1 MHCRPDSNEDL
12 HSLAR
17 LAEALTVKVSCL
29 FFWEEKRKEEEN
41 CTGQELTKKKEK
53 WNQNKT
59 GISVGS
65 PKRYTN
71 TEFFSPYVSLLL
83 NN

>member
-1 MHCRPDSNEDL
+1 MHCRPDSNDDL

-29 FFWEEKRKEEEN
+29 FVWEESRKEEEN
-41 CTGQELTKKKEK
+41 CKGQELTKQKEK
-53 WNQNKT
+53 RNQNKT

-65 PKRYTN
+65 PK
-71 TEFFSPYVSLLL
+71 
-83 NN
+83 